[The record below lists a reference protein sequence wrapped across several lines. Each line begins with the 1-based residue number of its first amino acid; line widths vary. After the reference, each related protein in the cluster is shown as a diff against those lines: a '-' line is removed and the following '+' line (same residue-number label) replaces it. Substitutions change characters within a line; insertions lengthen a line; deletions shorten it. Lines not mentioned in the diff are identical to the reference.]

1 MDYEKKYKEALER
14 AKELIAKWS
23 GKNKDFYTEDYS
35 YIFPELRE
43 SEDERIRK
51 ELIEFIKWSVDRHFM
66 REDFHQA
73 KRPSEWIAYLEKQN
87 HDGKKWITP
96 AKLNRLE
103 TLRYEAGYKAGFN
116 VGVHSEAEKQK
127 EQKSRDYCSVR
138 DEFDLDG
145 NLKQKD
151 HFRDDTKMVEKQ
163 DYSSLNDL
171 ERAIHR
177 GFLSAGV
184 ENAPVTLIKETA
196 KECLEQMKPSEIN
209 VKALLEADRLASA
222 EMTGML
228 KERSEILDNPT
239 KYGLRNPA
247 EWSEEDEKQIRQIE
261 RIVKNAGCTQKLQE
275 QIHAWLKSLRPQPH
289 KEIYQAAKRDLAIKF
304 MNYLDENRPEGKM
317 SLSNGECEDIDKAFK
332 EGDWAKI
339 IRYIKKY
346 QPHWKPSEEQPDFP
360 ITDEQIKEFLVTHP
374 KIEVPEKY
382 KNPDW
387 LFKKQEQPEVDLE
400 KEIRSMWEKCN
411 PTDEGMGVESTYMHI
426 EAFDIIARR
435 FALWGAEH
443 LKK

>member
-1 MDYEKKYKEALER
+1 MDYEKKYNEALKWMRELYPGLHG
-14 AKELIAKWS
+14 ATKEDAEH
-23 GKNKDFYTEDYS
+23 Y
-35 YIFPELRE
+35 FPELRE
-43 SEDERIRK
+43 SEDERI
-51 ELIEFIKWSVDRHFM
+51 IKTLQEYVKNRNWRLDG
-66 REDFHQA
+66 
-73 KRPSEWIAYLEKQN
+73 PSQGEVLAWLEKQKGLDKMIVVSPEVWDN
-87 HDGKKWITP
+87 AISDAFENGK
-96 AKLNRLE
+96 RE
-103 TLRYEAGYKAGFN
+103 G
-116 VGVHSEAEKQK
+116 EKQK
-127 EQKSRDYCSVR
+127 EQKPTSTEDMPYIT
-138 DEFDLDG
+138 DE
-145 NLKQKD
+145 
-151 HFRDDTKMVEKQ
+151 HFYEREPADSFKYKLAEYMTKCCTKNEGP
-163 DYSSLNDL
+163 YGYTYG
-171 ERAIHR
+171 I
-177 GFLSAGV
+177 
-184 ENAPVTLIKETA
+184 
-196 KECLEQMKPSEIN
+196 
-209 VKALLEADRLASA
+209 SA
-222 EMTGML
+222 EAIL
-228 KERSEILDNPT
+228 KMAEEELLKRGVVQKS
-239 KYGLRNPA
+239 A
-247 EWSEEDEKQIRQIE
+247 EWSEEDDKMLQRIIRHTESEYQDWCNDKYGNSEIVSDGKRSCLERLDWLEKR
-261 RIVKNAGCTQKLQE
+261 
-275 QIHAWLKSLRPQPH
+275 LKSLRPQPH
-289 KEIYQAAKRDLAIKF
+289 KEIYQAAKRDLVIKF

-426 EAFDIIARR
+426 EAFDIIARH